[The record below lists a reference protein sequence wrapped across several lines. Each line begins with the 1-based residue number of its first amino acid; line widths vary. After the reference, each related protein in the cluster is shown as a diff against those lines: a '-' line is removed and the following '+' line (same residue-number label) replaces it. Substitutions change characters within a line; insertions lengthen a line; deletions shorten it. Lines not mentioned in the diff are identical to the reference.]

1 MKRLGNVREGL
12 GEFGGVWEGLGE
24 FGMIGMIGIEGEMG
38 GDCGIGIGL

>member
-1 MKRLGNVREGL
+1 MKRFGNVREGL

-24 FGMIGMIGIEGEMG
+24 FGMIGIEGEMG

>member
-1 MKRLGNVREGL
+1 VKRLGNVREGL

-24 FGMIGMIGIEGEMG
+24 FGMIGIEGEMG

>member
-24 FGMIGMIGIEGEMG
+24 FGMIGIEGEMG